1 MIEWGEIPI
10 GAPATDERRSSDELE
25 VLARYA
31 ATDLSGASAPEI
43 IRWAADVFGKRVV
56 LSQSMANTVLA
67 HLVNEVAPEIDVIFL
82 DTGYHFEQTLAT
94 RDQLRSRTRLNI
106 IDVRAP
112 QSREEQEAALG
123 ADLFKTNPDLCC
135 KLRKVLPMEEKLKD
149 YDAWMTGMRHA
160 TALHRKER
168 QVVEY
173 DAERQVVKVAPML
186 HWSEAQVLQYTLEN
200 DVIVNPLMYD
210 GYPSIGCAPCTKRVA
225 PGDDPRAGRWSGTGK
240 TECGLHI

>member
-10 GAPATDERRSSDELE
+10 ASTVSGERRSAEDLE

-31 ATDLSGASAPEI
+31 ATDLSGASAAEI
-43 IRWAADVFGKRVV
+43 IRWSADVFGKRVV

-67 HLVNEVAPEIDVIFL
+67 HLVNAVAPEIDVIFL
-82 DTGYHFEQTLAT
+82 DTGYHFAQTLET
-94 RDQLRSRTRLNI
+94 RDRLAASTQLNI
-106 IDVRAP
+106 ISVTAP
-112 QSREEQEAALG
+112 QSVADQEAELG
-123 ADLFKTNPDLCC
+123 ADLNKVNPDLCC
-135 KLRKVLPMEEKLKD
+135 KLRKVLPMEAKLKE

-173 DAERQVVKVAPML
+173 DAERQVIKVAPML
-186 HWSEAQVLQYTLEN
+186 HWSDAQLLQYTLEN
-200 DVIVNPLMYD
+200 DVVVNSLMYD